1 MAAGCFVSSGAV
13 VNYSSMCC
21 DGVHAEANST
31 IAASTLV
38 PAGTRVKCGEVFDRK
53 TIDIND
59 FFFNPEEWAIRMN
72 ELKKPIEMRIPVPI
86 SGQLYNFDDVM

>member
-1 MAAGCFVSSGAV
+1 M
-13 VNYSSMCC
+13 
-21 DGVHAEANST
+21 
-31 IAASTLV
+31 V

-59 FFFNPEEWAIRMN
+59 FFFNPEEWAKRKN